1 MLEADH
7 LKSPTGSASLT
18 VKTTGLTNARA
29 LDGVALERL
38 WHLFEP
44 CRDSLLPDEPQPVE

>member
-7 LKSPTGSASLT
+7 LKSPTGSASQI

-29 LDGVALERL
+29 LDGVDLEVRAA
-38 WHLFEP
+38 
-44 CRDSLLPDEPQPVE
+44 PQPDDRVTEQDSDR